1 MPLQAPED
9 GRLFPPYRVLDLSG
23 PEAVFCGKLL
33 ADYGAD
39 VVRVEPP
46 GGDPSRSF
54 GPLAQDQ
61 EGTERSLY
69 FLFYNTNKRS
79 ITLDIQTERG
89 RELFRRLVVEADVIV
104 ESYPV
109 GYLDSLGLG
118 YESLREINPGIVMA
132 SVTPFGQ
139 TGPWSGYRSNDLIA
153 LAASGFMQITGE
165 PDGPPSKFG
174 ASIGDITAGMLAA
187 QGVLLSLYHRE
198 KTGVGQVVD
207 VGMLDGQV
215 ALLTYHANNYFG
227 TGKLPPRR
235 GNKHPSITPYETYKC
250 KDGYFNL
257 GVGNDSLWRRFC
269 DAMGLE
275 HIKEDPK
282 FAINKDRVDN
292 RLELQEILDPFFAEK
307 TVGETIETLRGA
319 GIPCGPINNLEQVL
333 NEPQILAREMV
344 VDIDVPVAGPTKVT
358 GVPIKLSETPG
369 AVRTPPPTL
378 GQHTEEVL
386 ESVLGMDEAQR
397 NVLREEGVV

>member
-1 MPLQAPED
+1 MAGPLEGIRVVDLTRILAGPYCTMMLGDMGAEVIKIEHPQGGD
-9 GRLFPPYRVLDLSG
+9 DTRGWGPPFLNGVSTYFISINRNKKSLTLNLKDERGKELLRDLIRKGDVVVENFRPGTLDKLGFSWEEIHRINPAVIFASLSG
-23 PEAVFCGKLL
+23 
-33 ADYGAD
+33 
-39 VVRVEPP
+39 
-46 GGDPSRSF
+46 
-54 GPLAQDQ
+54 
-61 EGTERSLY
+61 
-69 FLFYNTNKRS
+69 
-79 ITLDIQTERG
+79 
-89 RELFRRLVVEADVIV
+89 
-104 ESYPV
+104 
-109 GYLDSLGLG
+109 
-118 YESLREINPGIVMA
+118 
-132 SVTPFGQ
+132 FGQ
-139 TGPWSGYRSNDLIA
+139 TGPRKNEP
-153 LAASGFMQITGE
+153 GFDVVIQGEGGIMSITGE

-198 KTGVGQVVD
+198 KTGVGQMVD

-250 KDGYFNL
+250 QDGYFNL

-269 DAMGLE
+269 DAMGLG

-282 FAINKDRVDN
+282 FAVNKDRVDN

-397 NVLREEGVV
+397 NVLRDEGVV

>member
-1 MPLQAPED
+1 MAGPLEGVRVVDLTRILAGPYCTMMLGDMGAEVIKIEHPQGGD
-9 GRLFPPYRVLDLSG
+9 DTRGWGPPFLNGVSTYFISINRNKKSLTLNLKDERGKDLLRDLIRKGDVVVENFRPGTLDKLGFSWEEIHRINPAVIFASLSG
-23 PEAVFCGKLL
+23 
-33 ADYGAD
+33 
-39 VVRVEPP
+39 
-46 GGDPSRSF
+46 
-54 GPLAQDQ
+54 
-61 EGTERSLY
+61 
-69 FLFYNTNKRS
+69 
-79 ITLDIQTERG
+79 
-89 RELFRRLVVEADVIV
+89 
-104 ESYPV
+104 
-109 GYLDSLGLG
+109 
-118 YESLREINPGIVMA
+118 
-132 SVTPFGQ
+132 FGQ
-139 TGPWSGYRSNDLIA
+139 TGPRKNEP
-153 LAASGFMQITGE
+153 GFDVVIQGEGGIMSITGE

-198 KTGVGQVVD
+198 KTGVGQMVD

-269 DAMGLE
+269 DAMGLG

-344 VDIDVPVAGPTKVT
+344 VDIDVPIAGPTKVT

-397 NVLREEGVV
+397 NVLRDEGVV

>member
-1 MPLQAPED
+1 MAGPLEGVRVIDLTRILAGPYCTMMLGDMGAEVIKIEHPQGGD
-9 GRLFPPYRVLDLSG
+9 DTRGWGPPFLNGVSTYFISINRNKKSLTLNLKDERGKDLLRDLIRKGDVVVENFRPGTLDKLGFSWEEIHRINPAVIFASLSG
-23 PEAVFCGKLL
+23 
-33 ADYGAD
+33 
-39 VVRVEPP
+39 
-46 GGDPSRSF
+46 
-54 GPLAQDQ
+54 
-61 EGTERSLY
+61 
-69 FLFYNTNKRS
+69 
-79 ITLDIQTERG
+79 
-89 RELFRRLVVEADVIV
+89 
-104 ESYPV
+104 
-109 GYLDSLGLG
+109 
-118 YESLREINPGIVMA
+118 
-132 SVTPFGQ
+132 FGQ
-139 TGPWSGYRSNDLIA
+139 TGPRKNEP
-153 LAASGFMQITGE
+153 GFDVVIQGEGGIMSITGE

-198 KTGVGQVVD
+198 KTGVGQMVD

-269 DAMGLE
+269 DAMGLV

-344 VDIDVPVAGPTKVT
+344 VDIDVPIAGPTKVT

-397 NVLREEGVV
+397 NVLRDEGVV

>member
-1 MPLQAPED
+1 MAGPLEGVRVVDLTRILAGPYCTMMLGDMGAEVIKIEHPQGGD
-9 GRLFPPYRVLDLSG
+9 DTRGWGPPFLNGVSTYFISINRNKKSLTLNLKDERGKELLQDLIRKGDVVVENFRPGTLDKLGFSWEEIHRINPAAIFASLSG
-23 PEAVFCGKLL
+23 
-33 ADYGAD
+33 
-39 VVRVEPP
+39 
-46 GGDPSRSF
+46 
-54 GPLAQDQ
+54 
-61 EGTERSLY
+61 
-69 FLFYNTNKRS
+69 
-79 ITLDIQTERG
+79 
-89 RELFRRLVVEADVIV
+89 
-104 ESYPV
+104 
-109 GYLDSLGLG
+109 
-118 YESLREINPGIVMA
+118 
-132 SVTPFGQ
+132 FGQ
-139 TGPWSGYRSNDLIA
+139 TGPRKSEP
-153 LAASGFMQITGE
+153 GFDVVIQGEGGIMSITGE

-198 KTGVGQVVD
+198 KTGVGQMVD

-269 DAMGLE
+269 DAMGLDG
-275 HIKEDPK
+275 IKEDPK
-282 FAINKDRVDN
+282 FAVNKDRVDN
-292 RLELQEILDPFFAEK
+292 RLELQGILDPFFAEK
-307 TVGETIETLRGA
+307 TVGETIGTLRGA

>member
-1 MPLQAPED
+1 MAGPLEGIRVVDLTRILAGPYCTMMLGDMGAEVIKIEHPQGGD
-9 GRLFPPYRVLDLSG
+9 DTRGWGPPFLNGVSTYFISINRNKKSLTLNLKDERGKELLRDLIRKGDVVVENFRPGTLDKLGFSWEEIHRINPAVIFASLSG
-23 PEAVFCGKLL
+23 
-33 ADYGAD
+33 
-39 VVRVEPP
+39 
-46 GGDPSRSF
+46 
-54 GPLAQDQ
+54 
-61 EGTERSLY
+61 
-69 FLFYNTNKRS
+69 
-79 ITLDIQTERG
+79 
-89 RELFRRLVVEADVIV
+89 
-104 ESYPV
+104 
-109 GYLDSLGLG
+109 
-118 YESLREINPGIVMA
+118 
-132 SVTPFGQ
+132 FGQ
-139 TGPWSGYRSNDLIA
+139 TGPRKNEP
-153 LAASGFMQITGE
+153 GFDVVIQGEGGIMSITGE

-198 KTGVGQVVD
+198 KTGVGQMVD

-269 DAMGLE
+269 DAMELAE
-275 HIKEDPK
+275 IKEDPK
-282 FAINKDRVDN
+282 FAVNKDRVDN

-378 GQHTEEVL
+378 GQHTDEVL

-397 NVLREEGVV
+397 DTLRKEGVV

>member
-1 MPLQAPED
+1 MAGPLEGIRVVDLTRILAGPYCTMMLGDMGAEVIKIENPD
-9 GRLFPPYRVLDLSG
+9 GGDDTRGWGPPFLNGVSTYFISINRNKKSLTLNLKNERGKELLRDLIRKGDVVVENFRPGALDKLGFSWEEIHRINPAVIFASLSG
-23 PEAVFCGKLL
+23 
-33 ADYGAD
+33 
-39 VVRVEPP
+39 
-46 GGDPSRSF
+46 
-54 GPLAQDQ
+54 
-61 EGTERSLY
+61 
-69 FLFYNTNKRS
+69 
-79 ITLDIQTERG
+79 
-89 RELFRRLVVEADVIV
+89 
-104 ESYPV
+104 
-109 GYLDSLGLG
+109 
-118 YESLREINPGIVMA
+118 
-132 SVTPFGQ
+132 FGQ
-139 TGPWSGYRSNDLIA
+139 TGPRRSEP
-153 LAASGFMQITGE
+153 GFDVVIQGEGGIMSITGE

-174 ASIGDITAGMLAA
+174 ASIADITAGMLAA

-198 KTGVGQVVD
+198 KTGVGQMVD

-235 GNKHPSITPYETYKC
+235 GNKHPSITPYETYEC

-269 DAMGLE
+269 DAMELNE
-275 HIKEDPK
+275 IKEDPK

-292 RLELQEILDPFFAEK
+292 RLELQEILDAFFAEK
-307 TVGETIETLRGA
+307 TVGETLEALRGA

-333 NEPQILAREMV
+333 NEPQVLAREMV
-344 VDIDVPVAGPTKVT
+344 VDVDVPVAGPTKVT

-397 NVLREEGVV
+397 NALRDEGVV

>member
-1 MPLQAPED
+1 MAGPLEGIRVVDLTRILAGPYCTMMLGDMGAEVIKIEHPQGGD
-9 GRLFPPYRVLDLSG
+9 DTRGWGPPFLNGVSTYFISINRNKKSLTLNLKDERGKELLRDLIRKGDVVVENFRPGTLDKLGFSWEEIHRINPSAIFASLSG
-23 PEAVFCGKLL
+23 
-33 ADYGAD
+33 
-39 VVRVEPP
+39 
-46 GGDPSRSF
+46 
-54 GPLAQDQ
+54 
-61 EGTERSLY
+61 
-69 FLFYNTNKRS
+69 
-79 ITLDIQTERG
+79 
-89 RELFRRLVVEADVIV
+89 
-104 ESYPV
+104 
-109 GYLDSLGLG
+109 
-118 YESLREINPGIVMA
+118 
-132 SVTPFGQ
+132 FGQ
-139 TGPWSGYRSNDLIA
+139 TGPRKNEP
-153 LAASGFMQITGE
+153 GFDVVIQGEGGIMSITGE

-198 KTGVGQVVD
+198 KTGVGQMVD

-269 DAMGLE
+269 DAMGLG

-282 FAINKDRVDN
+282 FAVNKDRVDN
-292 RLELQEILDPFFAEK
+292 RLELQGILDPFFAEK
-307 TVGETIETLRGA
+307 TVEETIGTLREA

-397 NVLREEGVV
+397 NVLRDEGVV

>member
-1 MPLQAPED
+1 MAGPLEGVRVVDLTRILAGPYCTMMLGDMGAEVIKIEHPQGGD
-9 GRLFPPYRVLDLSG
+9 DTRGWGPPFLNGVSTYFISINRNKKSLTLNLKDERGKELLRDLIRKGDVVVENFRPGTLDKLGFSWEEIHRINPAVIFASLSG
-23 PEAVFCGKLL
+23 
-33 ADYGAD
+33 
-39 VVRVEPP
+39 
-46 GGDPSRSF
+46 
-54 GPLAQDQ
+54 
-61 EGTERSLY
+61 
-69 FLFYNTNKRS
+69 
-79 ITLDIQTERG
+79 
-89 RELFRRLVVEADVIV
+89 
-104 ESYPV
+104 
-109 GYLDSLGLG
+109 
-118 YESLREINPGIVMA
+118 
-132 SVTPFGQ
+132 FGQ
-139 TGPWSGYRSNDLIA
+139 TGPRKNEP
-153 LAASGFMQITGE
+153 GFDVVIQGEGGIMSITGE

-198 KTGVGQVVD
+198 KTGVGQMVD

-386 ESVLGMDEAQR
+386 KSVLGMDEAQR

>member
-1 MPLQAPED
+1 MAGPLEGIRVIDLTRILA
-9 GRLFPPYRVLDLSG
+9 GPYCTMMLGDM
-23 PEAVFCGKLL
+23 
-33 ADYGAD
+33 GAE
-39 VVRVEPP
+39 VIKIEHPQ
-46 GGDPSRSF
+46 GGDDTRGW
-54 GPLAQDQ
+54 GPPFLN
-61 EGTERSLY
+61 GVSTYFISINRNKKSL
-69 FLFYNTNKRS
+69 
-79 ITLDIQTERG
+79 TLNLKDERG
-89 RELFRRLVVEADVIV
+89 KELLRDLIRKGDVIV
-104 ESYPV
+104 ENFRP
-109 GYLDSLGLG
+109 GTLEKLGFSW
-118 YESLREINPGIVMA
+118 EEIHRINPAVIFA
-132 SVTPFGQ
+132 SLSGFGQ
-139 TGPWSGYRSNDLIA
+139 TGPRKNEP
-153 LAASGFMQITGE
+153 GFDVVIQGEGGIMSITGE

-198 KTGVGQVVD
+198 KTGVGQMVD

-215 ALLTYHANNYFG
+215 ALLTYHANNYFA

-250 KDGYFNL
+250 QDGYFNL

-269 DAMGLE
+269 DAMGLAE
-275 HIKEDPK
+275 IKEDPK

-292 RLELQEILDPFFAEK
+292 RLELQGILDPFFAEK

-397 NVLREEGVV
+397 KTLREEGVV